1 LSMDR
6 LAYLYPSPKDSTAC
20 REVRSVYKRF
30 EPSERIFVNREE
42 YLEWMEKALRRCKN
56 KSVVLHLKGIGG
68 IGKSSL
74 LDHWTCI
81 IESNI
86 RVDCEQYSDF
96 YDRLNVLAKGVVLH
110 GVNLQRF
117 DVLWQIRQ
125 RFVEGVE
132 PVREEGREW
141 AKEVVMAIP
150 FIGSLASIGSAI
162 SAVGTK
168 VSPKLKGKFS
178 TVGKWLEERLGKK
191 HVERLLEILW
201 KEPHHAE
208 FLYLDALLEDINC
221 RKNSETPLLFM
232 MDHFEYVDNE
242 KTKWRYEVRQITET
256 ELWGVFLC
264 SLSNSVGVM
273 ASRRAAIAQLKD
285 QIEESELLELNRE
298 SSNEFLRLRRIS
310 DTKLQDKIV
319 GVSGGNPFVI
329 GAICDL
335 IDTGDVSFEDIEDL
349 GADTLEEVRIK
360 TWRRLFNEAH
370 DLTPFIDRA
379 GLLPFFNRR
388 IVNII
393 APDMKAE
400 QWDRMIRLSFVRNM
414 GDETYVL
421 HDLAE
426 ELVIAELSDRLK
438 ALSEE
443 VAARLEKASKEKSDL
458 ILLGLAISSLAR
470 TSPRDAIDKIALEFQ
485 VQIATGASATVS
497 DFIKM
502 LEILRIDTTEGK
514 LAIQDWRG
522 FCLFQLGRFAEC
534 EYILSEALITAR
546 ELANNQP
553 SDFLLYV
560 GRILY
565 HLARFYVRVGRW
577 QEADESF
584 KESITTFNDLLEKYD
599 LLDSK
604 LELPRTLGAWGVRLN
619 YGTFLK
625 NTNRL
630 IEAEKM
636 LQESYDFSKEIPES
650 DFWWNRQNAENLIL
664 STLAAIRISIGKPL
678 DAELTTRKIV
688 EATTFQQLDPV
699 FRASIFGHLCRV
711 LRKTNRPY
719 DAEEYLRKSMEI
731 AMFLYQKEPS
741 VEWVTIAEE
750 SLTLGKLMMQTSRYT
765 DAEEMFNKALE
776 LVRKYASEE
785 DPYILALTHAH
796 LGVLNRELNRFPEA
810 AISYD
815 TSLKIFS
822 NLIETSPAHHGSNI
836 ADCLNNYALLLQKT
850 GKLKHAEESYAEAL
864 QISRELCKSNPE
876 DVEVQN
882 RVGSVL
888 NNYGVLLRKM
898 SKLEEA
904 EKLLN
909 ESLDI
914 RKTLVKVSPD
924 MFDKHL
930 AWTLNNLGIVFLD
943 KKELSKSLKYLKDSL
958 KLLRKLAEK
967 TEDMFLPS
975 LAAVLT
981 NLSVVHN
988 QSGNK
993 DEAKKSVSEV
1003 TEIKDLL
1010 VRKDPRVFKDRFTIE
1025 TPEEIEEVLLDF

>member
-1 LSMDR
+1 M
-6 LAYLYPSPKDSTAC
+6 Y
-20 REVRSVYKRF
+20 EHF
-30 EPSERIFVNREE
+30 EPSERIFVDREE
-42 YLEWMEKALRRCKN
+42 YLEWMEQALVRCRE

-74 LDHWTCI
+74 FDHWTSTI
-81 IESNI
+81 QTTI
-86 RVDCEQYSDF
+86 RADCEQHSEF
-96 YDRLNVLAKGVVLH
+96 YDRLNIIAKGVTLQ
-110 GVNLQRF
+110 GVKLQRF

-132 PVREEGREW
+132 PVQEAGRQW
-141 AKEVVMAIP
+141 AKEVFMAIP
-150 FIGSLASIGSAI
+150 FIGTLTSIGSAI
-162 SAVGTK
+162 SAVGSQVT
-168 VSPKLKGKFS
+168 PKLKGKFS
-178 TVGKWLEERLGKK
+178 TVGKWLQDRLGKN

-208 FLYLDALLEDINC
+208 FLYLDALLEDINL
-221 RKNSETPLLFM
+221 RSSIEVPLLFLL
-232 MDHFEYVDNE
+232 DSFEYVDNE
-242 KTKWRYEVRQITET
+242 KAKWRYGGKQITET
-256 ELWGVFLC
+256 ELWSVFLC
-264 SLSNSVGVM
+264 SLTNSVGVM
-273 ASRRAAIAQLKD
+273 ASRHAVIEKMKGQV
-285 QIEESELLELNRE
+285 EESELLELDAE
-298 SSNEFLRLRRIS
+298 SSSELLSLRKIS
-310 DTKLQDKIV
+310 GSNLQEKIV
-319 GVSGGNPFVI
+319 SVSGGNPFVI

-335 IDTGDVSFEDIEDL
+335 IDTGNVSIEEIEDL
-349 GADTLEEVRIK
+349 GASTLEEVRIR

-388 IVNII
+388 VMNII
-393 APDMKAE
+393 TPDMKAE

-421 HDLAE
+421 HNLAE
-426 ELVIAELSDRLK
+426 ELVIAELGSRLEV
-438 ALSEE
+438 LSKE
-443 VAARLEKASKEKSDL
+443 VAAQLEKASKEKSDL

-470 TSPRDAIDKIALEFQ
+470 ANPRDAIDKIAIEFH
-485 VQIATGASATVS
+485 VQIATGASATVAA
-497 DFIKM
+497 FIDM

-534 EYILSEALITAR
+534 EYILSEGLTMAR
-546 ELANNQP
+546 ELAKSQP
-553 SDFLLYV
+553 GDYLLYV

-565 HLARFYVRVGRW
+565 HLGLFYMRVGRW
-577 QEADESF
+577 QEADESY
-584 KESITTFNDLLEKYD
+584 KESISTFNDLFEKSD
-599 LLDSK
+599 LLDPK
-604 LELPRTLGAWGVRLN
+604 LELPRALGAWGVRLQ

-630 IEAEKM
+630 IAAEGM
-636 LQESYDFSKEIPES
+636 LQESYEISKKIPES
-650 DFWWNRQNAENLIL
+650 DFWWNRQTAENLIL
-664 STLAAIRISIGKPL
+664 STLTAIRISIGKPL
-678 DAELTTRKIV
+678 DTELTTRKIV
-688 EATTFQQLDPV
+688 EDSTFQELDPV
-699 FRASIFGHLCRV
+699 FRASIFGHLCRA

-719 DAEEYLRKSMEI
+719 DAEEYLRKSLEI
-731 AMFLYQKEPS
+731 SMILYQKEPS
-741 VEWVTIAEE
+741 VEWVTIAEK

-776 LVRKYASEE
+776 LVREYASEE
-785 DPYILALTHAH
+785 DPFILALTHAH

-810 AISYD
+810 AFSHD
-815 TSLKIFS
+815 TSLKIFR
-822 NLIETSPAHHGSNI
+822 NLVETSPAHHGSNI

-850 GKLKHAEESYAEAL
+850 GKLKDAEENYIEAL
-864 QISRELCKSNPE
+864 QISRKLCKSNPE

-898 SKLEEA
+898 GELKEA
-904 EKLLN
+904 EKSLN

-958 KLLRKLAEK
+958 KLLRKLTEK

-975 LAAVLT
+975 VAAVLT
-981 NLSVVHN
+981 NLSIVYN
-988 QSGNK
+988 QSGNR
-993 DEAKKSVSEV
+993 DEVEKSVSEV

-1010 VRKDPRVFKDRFTIE
+1010 VRKDPRVFKDRFASE
-1025 TPEEIEEVLLDF
+1025 TPEEIEELLLDF